1 MVWICQIRLSLSEVV
16 EVEKELK
23 GHVRAENQKA
33 RIPDNRESKHQT
45 ELLTIENP
53 KSETTGHVL
62 VRRRSTIWRRLEQ
75 VFIYSTPGRRVM
87 SVNVILG
94 KG

>member
-1 MVWICQIRLSLSEVV
+1 MSGRVYQGILVWICQIRLSLSEVV

-53 KSETTGHVL
+53 KFRNHWSCACSPPEHH
-62 VRRRSTIWRRLEQ
+62 LE
-75 VFIYSTPGRRVM
+75 IP
-87 SVNVILG
+87 
-94 KG
+94 

>member
-33 RIPDNRESKHQT
+33 RIPDNREFKRQT
-45 ELLTIENP
+45 TSRTAND
-53 KSETTGHVL
+53 
-62 VRRRSTIWRRLEQ
+62 
-75 VFIYSTPGRRVM
+75 
-87 SVNVILG
+87 
-94 KG
+94 